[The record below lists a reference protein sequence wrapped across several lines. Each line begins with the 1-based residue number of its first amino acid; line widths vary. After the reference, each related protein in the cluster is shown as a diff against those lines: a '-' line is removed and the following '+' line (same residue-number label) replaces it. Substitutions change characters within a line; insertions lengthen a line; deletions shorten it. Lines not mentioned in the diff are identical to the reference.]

1 MRILRRFFTVVFIIY
16 LIMTIIMA
24 SSVDKMINMMGLL
37 NFFNFFKNWVL
48 YGFIF
53 VLVLITIYN
62 FGIIRLKNILKK
74 TQVEISDLQHKLNAL
89 LKKEKKGMDEGGGSV

>member
-1 MRILRRFFTVVFIIY
+1 MRILRRFFTVIFIIY
-16 LIMTIIMA
+16 LVLTIIMA
-24 SSVDKMINMMGLL
+24 SSVDKVINMMGLL

-53 VLVLITIYN
+53 VLVLIIIYN

-89 LKKEKKGMDEGGGSV
+89 LRKEKKERDEEGESV

>member
-1 MRILRRFFTVVFIIY
+1 MRILRRFFTVIFIIY
-16 LIMTIIMA
+16 LVLTIIMA
-24 SSVDKMINMMGLL
+24 SNVDKMINMMGLI
-37 NFFNFFKNWVL
+37 NFFNLFKNWVL

-89 LKKEKKGMDEGGGSV
+89 LRKEKKERDEEGENF

>member
-1 MRILRRFFTVVFIIY
+1 MRILRRFFTVIFIIY
-16 LIMTIIMA
+16 LVLTIIMA
-24 SSVDKMINMMGLL
+24 SNVDKMINMMGLI
-37 NFFNFFKNWVL
+37 NFFNMFKNWVL

-53 VLVLITIYN
+53 VLVLIIIYN

-89 LKKEKKGMDEGGGSV
+89 LRKEKKERDEEGESV

>member
-1 MRILRRFFTVVFIIY
+1 MRILRRFFTVIFFIY
-16 LIMTIIMA
+16 LVLTIIMA
-24 SSVDKMINMMGLL
+24 SNVDKMINMMGLL
-37 NFFNFFKNWVL
+37 NFFHFFKNWVL

-74 TQVEISDLQHKLNAL
+74 TQVEISDLQHKLNTL
-89 LKKEKKGMDEGGGSV
+89 LKKEKKRMDEGKKNV

>member
-1 MRILRRFFTVVFIIY
+1 MRILRRLFTVIFIIY

-24 SSVDKMINMMGLL
+24 SNVDKMISMFGLI
-37 NFFNFFKNWVL
+37 NFFELFKNWVL

-53 VLVLITIYN
+53 VLVLILIYN

-74 TQVEISDLQHKLNAL
+74 TQIEISDLQHKLNSL
-89 LKKEKKGMDEGGGSV
+89 LKKDKEKSDEEKRGA